1 MAVERSWMVQAWE
14 QIASLDIRAIL
25 PSVQAPVLLL
35 AHDDAPGF
43 GHGHGKFLASHLP
56 SAELVELDGPG
67 CLFWADDRIADA
79 AVSFLDVASHAL
91 VDENRVLATILM
103 TDLVSSTS
111 SLAEMGD
118 RRWRDFLDAHD
129 AVTGNLV
136 SRFRGH
142 LVNRTGDGL
151 VATFDGPARGVRCA
165 EAMCDEVGGLGVE
178 VRAGVHVG
186 EIELRGAEIGGL
198 AVHLAA
204 RVMSEADGGQV
215 VVTRTVKDLTVGSG
229 LTFEDLG
236 LHELK
241 GIPDPW
247 QLHLL
252 RA

>member
-1 MAVERSWMVQAWE
+1 
-14 QIASLDIRAIL
+14 
-25 PSVQAPVLLL
+25 
-35 AHDDAPGF
+35 
-43 GHGHGKFLASHLP
+43 
-56 SAELVELDGPG
+56 
-67 CLFWADDRIADA
+67 
-79 AVSFLDVASHAL
+79 
-91 VDENRVLATILM
+91 
-103 TDLVSSTS
+103 
-111 SLAEMGD
+111 MGD